1 MTQATATAV
10 VHDLIGIGF
19 GPSNIAL
26 AIALEER
33 ARTQGELQVLFLDK
47 QADYRWHGNTL
58 VSQSE
63 LQISFLKDLVS
74 LRNPTSPYSFVNY
87 LHKHGR
93 LVDFINLGTF
103 YPCRMEFN
111 DYLRWV
117 AGHFAEQSRY
127 GEEVLSVEPMLVER
141 KVEALRVTSRNAEGE
156 ELVRTTR
163 SVVVSA
169 GGTPRIPLAF
179 RHLKDDGR
187 VFHHSQYLERMLK
200 QPCVNGQPM
209 KVAIIGGG
217 QSAAEAFIDLND
229 SYPSVQVDLILRGSA
244 LKPADDSPFVNE
256 VFAPEFT
263 DLIYN
268 QEGAERERLVREY
281 HNTNYSVVDIDLIER
296 IYGIFYRQKVSGV
309 PRHAFRSLRSVEKA
323 TAGAEGIDD
332 TLGDMLALGKS
343 NGSEMPQFYRCD
355 PKQTEPTINALLR
368 DLRGVPSYNDLDAD
382 ERVQVRRYLLCLDDT
397 AKKVGKLSDLPARE
411 KADLEK
417 LRKDLTATTEYAPFW
432 VIIAVAL
439 ALGIGT
445 MVGWKRVVLTVG
457 EKIGKQGMTYAQG
470 MSAQITAAAAIGMAN
485 IYSLPV
491 STTHVLSSGVA
502 GTMVANKSGLHG
514 GTVRN
519 ILMAWVLT
527 LPTSMALSAGL
538 FWLAS
543 QFI

>member
-309 PRHAFRSLRSVEKA
+309 PRHAFRAA
-323 TAGAEGIDD
+323 TPCVAR
-332 TLGDMLALGKS
+332 
-343 NGSEMPQFYRCD
+343 F
-355 PKQTEPTINALLR
+355 
-368 DLRGVPSYNDLDAD
+368 
-382 ERVQVRRYLLCLDDT
+382 
-397 AKKVGKLSDLPARE
+397 PARGCP
-411 KADLEK
+411 ARRAFSLHVPAVP
-417 LRKDLTATTEYAPFW
+417 ATTLQRNDIDGDAYRTDRPGRH
-432 VIIAVAL
+432 AVGFDDA
-439 ALGIGT
+439 GPG
-445 MVGWKRVVLTVG
+445 R
-457 EKIGKQGMTYAQG
+457 Y
-470 MSAQITAAAAIGMAN
+470 AAADR
-485 IYSLPV
+485 
-491 STTHVLSSGVA
+491 A
-502 GTMVANKSGLHG
+502 GRGYPLDRLWRAAHPGQG
-514 GTVRN
+514 
-519 ILMAWVLT
+519 
-527 LPTSMALSAGL
+527 
-538 FWLAS
+538 
-543 QFI
+543 

>member
-323 TAGAEGIDD
+323 TAGAEGIELALRNTANGELSVQRYDLVILATGYERQLHRQLLEPMADYLGDFEVDRNYRLITDQRCQASIYMQGFCQASHGLSD
-332 TLGDMLALGKS
+332 TLLSVLPVRAEEIS
-343 NGSEMPQFYRCD
+343 GSLYQHLKPGTAARACTST
-355 PKQTEPTINALLR
+355 PWP
-368 DLRGVPSYNDLDAD
+368 AD
-382 ERVQVRRYLLCLDDT
+382 RRHAATPCV
-397 AKKVGKLSDLPARE
+397 ARFPARGCP
-411 KADLEK
+411 ARRAFSLHVPAVP
-417 LRKDLTATTEYAPFW
+417 ATTLQRNDIDGDAYRTDRPGRH
-432 VIIAVAL
+432 AVGFDDA
-439 ALGIGT
+439 GPG
-445 MVGWKRVVLTVG
+445 R
-457 EKIGKQGMTYAQG
+457 Y
-470 MSAQITAAAAIGMAN
+470 AAADR
-485 IYSLPV
+485 
-491 STTHVLSSGVA
+491 A
-502 GTMVANKSGLHG
+502 GRGYPLDRLWRAAHPGQG
-514 GTVRN
+514 
-519 ILMAWVLT
+519 
-527 LPTSMALSAGL
+527 
-538 FWLAS
+538 
-543 QFI
+543 